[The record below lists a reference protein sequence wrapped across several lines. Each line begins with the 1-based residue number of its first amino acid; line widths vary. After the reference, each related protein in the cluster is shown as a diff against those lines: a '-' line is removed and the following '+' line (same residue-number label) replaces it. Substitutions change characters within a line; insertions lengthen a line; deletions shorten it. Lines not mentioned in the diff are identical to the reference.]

1 MRVGLKLALEL
12 LGFLALAALVA
23 VLPRLVG
30 DFTVYEFAIVG
41 MYFIALLGLAILTG
55 YSGQISL
62 GHGAFMAIG
71 GYTTAIL
78 TVDGIYGHEIR
89 DLWTIP
95 IAGVVAGL
103 AGLLVGVP
111 ALRLSGLYLALIT
124 FGIAVSFPQLPKKF
138 DHFLGGTTGKV
149 MNLVKAPFGLD
160 TTPNRW
166 LYYLTWGIALV
177 LLAAAWALL
186 RGRPGRALQAIRDS
200 EVAAASSGVN
210 LATYKTL
217 AFGISAFYAG
227 VAGSLYAIS
236 KAYMNPD
243 IFPIILSVYLVA
255 ALAVGGLNS
264 LLGLIAG
271 AALIYVLQNRADDVT
286 RWLNHLPVLD
296 LDPKQ
301 PGMPSVVFG
310 IVLIVVMLAL
320 PTGAGGLLRRLFG
333 PLTTRLYSKS

>member
-1 MRVGLKLALEL
+1 MKLKFALEV
-12 LGFLALAALVA
+12 LGFLVLAALVA
-23 VLPRLVG
+23 ILPRIVG

-41 MYFIALLGLAILTG
+41 MYFIALLGLSILTG

-62 GHGAFMAIG
+62 GHGAFMAVG

-78 TVDGIYGHEIR
+78 SVDGIYGHELR

-95 IAGVVAGL
+95 IAGIVAGV

-138 DHFLGGTTGKV
+138 DHFFGGTTGKV
-149 MNLVKAPFGLD
+149 LNLVKAPFGLD

-186 RGRPGRALQAIRDS
+186 RGKPGRALQAIRDS

-210 LATYKTL
+210 PATYKTL

-227 VAGSLYAIS
+227 VAGSLYVMS

-243 IFPIILSVYLVA
+243 VFPIILSVYLVA
-255 ALAVGGLNS
+255 ALAVGGLES
-264 LLGLIAG
+264 LVGLIAG

-296 LDPKQ
+296 LDPKK

-310 IVLIVVMLAL
+310 VVLIAVMLLL

-333 PLTTRLYSKS
+333 PLTSRLYSRS

>member
-1 MRVGLKLALEL
+1 MRLKLGLEVF
-12 LGFLALAALVA
+12 GFLILAALVA
-23 VLPRLVG
+23 VIPRFIS
-30 DFTVYEFAIVG
+30 DFRAREFAIAG

-78 TVDGIYGHEIR
+78 SVDGVFSHEIR
-89 DLWTIP
+89 DFWTIP
-95 IAGVVAGL
+95 IAGLVAGI
-103 AGLLVGVP
+103 AGLMVGVP

-138 DHFLGGTTGKV
+138 DGFFGGTTGKILD
-149 MNLVKAPFGLD
+149 LVKAPFGLD
-160 TTPNRW
+160 ATPNDW

-186 RGRPGRALQAIRDS
+186 RGKTGRALQAIRDS

-210 LATYKTL
+210 LALYKTL

-227 VAGSLYAIS
+227 VAGSLYAIAN
-236 KAYMNPD
+236 AYVNPD
-243 IFPIILSVYLVA
+243 VFPILLSVYLVVG
-255 ALAVGGLNS
+255 LAVGGLGS

-271 AALIYVLQNRADDVT
+271 AALIYFLQNHADTVA
-286 RWLNHLPVLD
+286 RWINHLPALE
-296 LDPKQ
+296 LDPRQ
-301 PGMPSVVFG
+301 PGIPSVVFG
-310 IVLIVVMLAL
+310 AVLIIVMLLL
-320 PTGAGGLLRRLFG
+320 PTGAGGLLRRLVG
-333 PLTTRLYSKS
+333 PLTTRLYTRS

>member
-1 MRVGLKLALEL
+1 VRLKLTLEVVGFVL
-12 LGFLALAALVA
+12 LAVLVA
-23 VLPRLVG
+23 VVPHLFG
-30 DFTVYEFAIVG
+30 DFTAYELAIVG
-41 MYFIALLGLAILTG
+41 MYFITLLGLAVLTG

-78 TVDGIYGHEIR
+78 SVDGIYGHQIR
-89 DLWTIP
+89 ELWTIP
-95 IAGVVAGL
+95 IAGLVAGV

-124 FGIAVSFPQLPKKF
+124 FGIAVSFPQLPKKWDGF
-138 DHFLGGTTGKV
+138 SGGTTGKV
-149 MNLVKAPFGLD
+149 LNLVKPPFGLD

-177 LLAAAWALL
+177 LFVAAWALL
-186 RGRPGRALQAIRDS
+186 RGKTGRALQAIRDS
-200 EVAAASSGVN
+200 EVAAASSGIS

-227 VAGSLYAIS
+227 VGGSLYVIS
-236 KAYMNPD
+236 KAYINPD
-243 IFPIILSVYLVA
+243 VFPIMLSVYLVA
-255 ALAVGGLNS
+255 ALAVGGLGS
-264 LLGLIAG
+264 LAGLIAG

-286 RWLNHLPVLD
+286 RWINHLPAVN

-301 PGMPSVVFG
+301 PGIPSVVFG
-310 IVLIVVMLAL
+310 VVLIVVMLLL
-320 PTGAGGLLRRLFG
+320 PTGAGGLLRRLLG
-333 PLTTRLYSKS
+333 PLTTRLYTRS

>member
-1 MRVGLKLALEL
+1 MKLKLALEV
-12 LGFLALAALVA
+12 LGFLVLAALVA
-23 VLPRLVG
+23 FLPRIVG

-62 GHGAFMAIG
+62 GHGAFMAVG

-78 TVDGIYGHEIR
+78 SVDGIFGHELR

-95 IAGVVAGL
+95 IAGLVAGV

-138 DHFLGGTTGKV
+138 DHFFGGTTGKV
-149 MNLVKAPFGLD
+149 LNLVKAPFGLE

-177 LLAAAWALL
+177 LLALAWALL
-186 RGRPGRALQAIRDS
+186 RGQPGRALQAIRDS

-210 LATYKTL
+210 PATYKTL

-227 VAGSLYAIS
+227 VAGSLYVMS

-243 IFPIILSVYLVA
+243 VFPIILSVYLVA
-255 ALAVGGLNS
+255 ALAVGGLES
-264 LLGLIAG
+264 LVGLIAG

-286 RWLNHLPVLD
+286 RWINHLPVLD

-310 IVLIVVMLAL
+310 VVLIAVMLLL

-333 PLTTRLYSKS
+333 PLTSRLYSKS

>member
-1 MRVGLKLALEL
+1 MRLRLLLEV
-12 LGFLALAALVA
+12 LGFVVLAAIVA
-23 VLPRLVG
+23 LLPRLIG
-30 DFTVYEFAIVG
+30 DFRAREFAIVG
-41 MYFIALLGLAILTG
+41 MYFIALVGLSILTG

-78 TVDGIYGHEIR
+78 SVNGFYGHPVR

-138 DHFLGGTTGKV
+138 DHFLGGTTGKIL
-149 MNLVKAPFGLD
+149 NLAKPPYGLD
-160 TTPNRW
+160 TTTNDW

-177 LLAAAWALL
+177 LLLVAWVLV
-186 RGRPGRALQAIRDS
+186 RGKTGRALKAIRDS
-200 EVAAASSGVN
+200 EVAATSSGIS
-210 LATYKTL
+210 LARYKTL

-227 VAGSLYAIS
+227 VAGSLYAIAN
-236 KAYMNPD
+236 AYVNPD
-243 IFPIILSVYLVA
+243 VFPIILSIYLVVG
-255 ALAVGGLNS
+255 LAVGGLDS
-264 LLGLIAG
+264 FPGLIAG
-271 AALIYVLQNRADDVT
+271 AALIYFLQNHADTVA
-286 RWLNHLPVLD
+286 RWINHLPALS

-301 PGMPSVVFG
+301 PGIPSVVFG
-310 IVLIVVMLAL
+310 AVLVVVMLLL
-320 PTGAGGLLRRLFG
+320 PTGVGGLLRRLLR
-333 PLTTRLYSKS
+333 PLTTRLYTRS

>member
-1 MRVGLKLALEL
+1 MKLKVALEVL
-12 LGFLALAALVA
+12 AFLVLAALVA
-23 VLPRLVG
+23 VMPRFVS
-30 DFTVYEFAIVG
+30 DFRARELAIVG

-78 TVDGIYGHEIR
+78 SVDGVFGHELR

-95 IAGVVAGL
+95 IAGLVAGI
-103 AGLLVGVP
+103 AGLMVGVP

-138 DHFLGGTTGKV
+138 DGFFGGTTGKILD
-149 MNLVKAPFGLD
+149 LVKAPFGLD
-160 TTPNRW
+160 ATPNDW

-186 RGRPGRALQAIRDS
+186 RGKMGRALQAIRDS

-210 LATYKTL
+210 LALYKTL

-236 KAYMNPD
+236 NAYVNPD
-243 IFPIILSVYLVA
+243 VFPILLSVYLVVG
-255 ALAVGGLNS
+255 LAVGGLGS
-264 LLGLIAG
+264 LVGLIAG
-271 AALIYVLQNRADDVT
+271 AALIYFLQNHADTVA
-286 RWLNHLPVLD
+286 RWINHLPALEV
-296 LDPKQ
+296 DPKQ
-301 PGMPSVVFG
+301 PGIPSVVFG
-310 IVLIVVMLAL
+310 AVLIVVMLLL
-320 PTGAGGLLRRLFG
+320 PTGAGGLLRKLLG
-333 PLTTRLYSKS
+333 PLTTRLYTRS

>member
-1 MRVGLKLALEL
+1 VKVKLGLEL
-12 LGFLALAALVA
+12 AGLLLLA
-23 VLPRLVG
+23 VLIAVVPRLIG
-30 DFTVYEFAIVG
+30 DFTAYEFAIVG
-41 MYFIALLGLAILTG
+41 MYFIALLGLSILTG

-78 TVDGIYGHEIR
+78 SVGGIYGHQLR

-95 IAGVVAGL
+95 LAGLVAGL

-138 DHFLGGTTGKV
+138 DHFFGGTTGKV
-149 MNLVKAPFGLD
+149 LNLVKPPFGLD
-160 TTPNRW
+160 TTPNDW
-166 LYYLTWGIALV
+166 LYYLTWGIAFV
-177 LLAAAWALL
+177 LLVVAWLLL
-186 RGRPGRALQAIRDS
+186 RARPGRALQAIRDS
-200 EVAAASSGVN
+200 ELAAVSSGVN

-227 VAGSLYAIS
+227 VAGSLYVIS
-236 KAYMNPD
+236 RAYINPD
-243 IFPIILSVYLVA
+243 VFPIILSIYLVA

-264 LLGLIAG
+264 FVGLIAG

-286 RWLNHLPVLD
+286 HWLNHLPGLD
-296 LDPKQ
+296 LDPKR
-301 PGMPSVVFG
+301 PGMPSVIFG
-310 IVLIVVMLAL
+310 AVLILVMVAL
-320 PTGAGGLLRRLFG
+320 PTGVGGLLRRVFG
-333 PLTTRLYSKS
+333 PLTSRLYSRS

>member
-1 MRVGLKLALEL
+1 MKLKVGLEV
-12 LGFLALAALVA
+12 LGFVALAALLA
-23 VLPRLVG
+23 VMPRFIS
-30 DFTVYEFAIVG
+30 DFRAREFAIAG

-78 TVDGIYGHEIR
+78 SVDGVFGHEVR

-95 IAGVVAGL
+95 IAGIVAGI
-103 AGLLVGVP
+103 AGLMVGVP

-138 DHFLGGTTGKV
+138 DGFFGGTTGKILD
-149 MNLVKAPFGLD
+149 LVKAPFGLD
-160 TTPNRW
+160 ATPNDW

-186 RGRPGRALQAIRDS
+186 RGKTGRALQAIRDS

-210 LATYKTL
+210 LALYKTL

-227 VAGSLYAIS
+227 VAGALYAIS
-236 KAYMNPD
+236 NAYVNPD
-243 IFPIILSVYLVA
+243 VFPILLSIYLVVG
-255 ALAVGGLNS
+255 LAVGGLGS

-271 AALIYVLQNRADDVT
+271 AALIYFLQNHADTVA
-286 RWLNHLPVLD
+286 RWINHLPALEV
-296 LDPKQ
+296 DPRQ
-301 PGMPSVVFG
+301 PGIPSVVFG
-310 IVLIVVMLAL
+310 AVLIVVMLLL
-320 PTGAGGLLRRLFG
+320 PTGAGGLLRKLFG
-333 PLTTRLYSKS
+333 PLTSRLYTRS

>member
-1 MRVGLKLALEL
+1 MKVKLALEV
-12 LGFLALAALVA
+12 LGFLALAVLIA
-23 VLPRLVG
+23 VVPRSVG
-30 DFTVYEFAIVG
+30 DFTVYELAIVG

-62 GHGAFMAIG
+62 GHGAFMAVG

-78 TVDGIYGHEIR
+78 SVDGIYGHQIR

-95 IAGVVAGL
+95 IAGLVAGV
-103 AGLLVGVP
+103 AGLLVGIP

-138 DHFLGGTTGKV
+138 DHFFGGTTGKV
-149 MNLVKAPFGLD
+149 LNLVKAPFGLD

-186 RGRPGRALQAIRDS
+186 RGKPGRALQAIRDS

-227 VAGSLYAIS
+227 VAGSLYVMS

-243 IFPIILSVYLVA
+243 VFPIILSVYLVA
-255 ALAVGGLNS
+255 ALAVGGLGS
-264 LLGLIAG
+264 LVGLIAG

-286 RWLNHLPVLD
+286 RWINHLPVVD

-310 IVLIVVMLAL
+310 IVLIAVMLLL
-320 PTGAGGLLRRLFG
+320 PTGAGGLLRRIFG
-333 PLTTRLYSKS
+333 PLTSRLYSKS